1 MTETNRI
8 DKASEITSESAP
20 ERYTVRHVLN
30 MALAHKKELV
40 SAHVIAVIA
49 VLASIPIP
57 LLIPLLIDEVLLD
70 KPGKVVATVGK
81 YFPES
86 LHSPFL
92 YIIVLTVICILLR
105 LTYLLL
111 NVWQTKKFV
120 SIAKDIIYRIRYQLL
135 NRLKSVAMSEYETL
149 GGGAVSSKFVTDLN
163 TVDQFA
169 GETVSKFLVA
179 GLTIVG
185 VAGVLIW
192 LHWQLALFIMFVNP
206 LVIYITMLIGKKVKE
221 LKKKENKSFEKFQ
234 QSLTET
240 LDGIQQI
247 RASNREGYYLDRV
260 KKNAK
265 ELKEHSAA
273 FSWKSDAANR
283 LSFSVFLIGFD
294 IFRALSM
301 AMVLLTDLS
310 IGEMIAVFGYL
321 WFMMG
326 PVQEV
331 LSIQYSF
338 YGAKAALGR
347 INELLHLPRE
357 PEYPHI
363 ENPFADKHAVS
374 VQVDNIKFAYGD
386 GPYVLDGV
394 NLSIRAGEK
403 VALVGASGGGKSTL
417 VQVLLG
423 LYPPLFGE
431 IKFDQVP
438 VSRIGMEVVREHVAC
453 VLQHPALFNDTVR
466 MNLTLGREVPD
477 AALWRVLEVAQIK
490 DVIEAMPRSLDSLI
504 GVDGI
509 RLSGGQR
516 QRIAI
521 ARMALT
527 NPQVVILDEA
537 TSALDAETEAKLH
550 IALAEFLKGRT
561 MIIVAHRLSAVKQA
575 DTVYVFE
582 DGKITE
588 QGGHEELLIANGLYA
603 KLYGQHQTA

>member
-1 MTETNRI
+1 MSSSKSI
-8 DKASEITSESAP
+8 DQNPK
-20 ERYTVRHVLN
+20 RYTVRHVLH
-30 MALAHKKELV
+30 MALSHKKELIA
-40 SAHVIAVIA
+40 AHIIATFA
-49 VLASIPIP
+49 VLASIPVP
-57 LLIPLLIDEVLLD
+57 LLIPLLIDEVLLN
-70 KPGKVVATVGK
+70 KPGKVVTTVDK
-81 YFPES
+81 FFPEA
-86 LHSPFL
+86 LHGPFL
-92 YIIVLTVICILLR
+92 YIVALTIICIVLR
-105 LTYLLL
+105 LIYLAL

-120 SIAKDIIYRIRYQLL
+120 GIAKDITYRIRYQLL

-163 TVDQFA
+163 TVDQFT

-179 GLTIVG
+179 ALMIIG

-192 LHWQLALFIMFVNP
+192 LHWQLALFILFVNP
-206 LVIYITMLIGKKVKE
+206 LVIYITMAIGKKVKT
-221 LKKKENKSFEKFQ
+221 LKKKENKAFEKFQ

-247 RASNREGYYLDRV
+247 RASNRESYYLDRV
-260 KKNAK
+260 KKNAE
-265 ELKEHSAA
+265 ELKAHSSA

-294 IFRALSM
+294 IFRAVSM
-301 AMVLLTDLS
+301 AMVLLTDLT

-321 WFMMG
+321 WFMMA
-326 PVQEV
+326 PVQEI

-347 INELLHLPRE
+347 INELLYLPRE
-357 PEYPHI
+357 PHYPHL
-363 ENPFADKHAVS
+363 ENPFSGKHAVS
-374 VQVDNIKFAYGD
+374 VQIDNIKFAYGD

-394 NLSIRAGEK
+394 NLSIQAGEK

-431 IKFDQVP
+431 IKFDGVP

-490 DVIEAMPRSLDSLI
+490 DVVQDMPRGLNSLI

-550 IALAEFLKGRT
+550 YALADYLKGRT

-582 DGKITE
+582 DGKVTE
-588 QGGHEELLIANGLYA
+588 QGGHDELISAYGLYA

>member
-1 MTETNRI
+1 MAETYS
-8 DKASEITSESAP
+8 AQSAP

-40 SAHVIAVIA
+40 RAHIIAIFA

-70 KPGKVVATVGK
+70 KPGKVVATVSR

-86 LHSPFL
+86 LHTPFL
-92 YIIVLTVICILLR
+92 YITVLTVVCIVLR
-105 LTYLLL
+105 LTYLVL

-120 SIAKDIIYRIRYQLL
+120 GIAKDVIYRIRHQLL

-179 GLTIVG
+179 ALTIVG
-185 VAGVLIW
+185 VAGVLFW
-192 LHWQLALFIMFVNP
+192 LHWQLALFIIFINP

-247 RASNREGYYLDRV
+247 RASNRESYYLDRV
-260 KKNAK
+260 RKNAE
-265 ELKEHSAA
+265 ELKNHSMA

-301 AMVLLTDLS
+301 AMVLITDLS

-338 YGAKAALGR
+338 YSAKAALGR

-357 PEYPHI
+357 PQYPHI
-363 ENPFADKHAVS
+363 EDPFLDKHAVS

-394 NLSIRAGEK
+394 NLEIQAGEK

-490 DVIEAMPRSLDSLI
+490 DVIEAMPRGLDSLI
-504 GVDGI
+504 GVDGV

-550 IALAEFLKGRT
+550 IALAEYLKGRT

-582 DGKITE
+582 DGKVTE
-588 QGGHEELLIANGLYA
+588 QGGHEELLVANGLYS

>member
-1 MTETNRI
+1 MAKENSI
-8 DKASEITSESAP
+8 DKASELISESTP

-30 MALAHKKELV
+30 MALRHKRQLVFAHL
-40 SAHVIAVIA
+40 IAITA

-70 KPGKVVATVGK
+70 KPGKVVATISK

-92 YIIVLTVICILLR
+92 YIISLTIVCIVLR
-105 LTYLLL
+105 LSYLLL

-135 NRLKSVAMSEYETL
+135 DRLKSVAMSEYETL

-163 TVDQFA
+163 SVDQFA

-179 GLTIVG
+179 ALTIMG
-185 VAGVLIW
+185 VAGVLFW
-192 LHWQLALFIMFVNP
+192 LHWQLALFIMFINP

-247 RASNREGYYLDRV
+247 RASNREAYYLDRV
-260 KKNAK
+260 KKIAK

-347 INELLHLPRE
+347 INELLYLPRE

-363 ENPFADKHAVS
+363 ENPFTDKHAVS

-386 GPYVLDGV
+386 GPYVLNGV

-431 IKFDQVP
+431 IKFDHVP
-438 VSRIGMEVVREHVAC
+438 VSHIGMEVVREHVAC
-453 VLQHPALFNDTVR
+453 VLQHPALFNDSVR
-466 MNLTLGREVPD
+466 MNLTLGRDVPD

-490 DVIEAMPRSLDSLI
+490 NVVEAMPRGLDSLI

-550 IALAEFLKGRT
+550 MALADFLKGRT

-582 DGKITE
+582 DGKVTE
-588 QGGHEELLIANGLYA
+588 QGGHEELLNANGLYA